1 MSPIELPT
9 PTPTP
14 TPTDAELEVLKC
26 FWRDG
31 DLSSR
36 EVHDRIAAQLD
47 WTQSTTRTVL
57 ERMRAKTLLSRRD
70 VHGVAVYSQTRP
82 KVEVLTGL
90 MRQFSRLLD
99 MDAALPAA
107 AFTGSQLLD
116 DGDIAELEALL
127 NAPATER
134 QADDDIV

>member
-1 MSPIELPT
+1 MSPTE
-9 PTPTP
+9 TP

-31 DLSSR
+31 DLASR
-36 EVHDRIAAQLD
+36 EVHDRIAVQMD
-47 WTQSTTRTVL
+47 WTPSTTRTVL

-90 MRQFSRLLD
+90 MRRFSALLD
-99 MDAALPAA
+99 MDEALPAA
-107 AFTGSQLLD
+107 AFTGSQLLND
-116 DGDIAELEALL
+116 ADIAELEALL
-127 NAPATER
+127 NAPVKTGAG
-134 QADDDIV
+134 DGNG